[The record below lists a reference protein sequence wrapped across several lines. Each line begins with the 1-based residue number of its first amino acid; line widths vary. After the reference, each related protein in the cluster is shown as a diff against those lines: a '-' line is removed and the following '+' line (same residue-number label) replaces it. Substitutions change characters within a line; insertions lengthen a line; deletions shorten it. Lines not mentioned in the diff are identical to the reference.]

1 MINKSVFS
9 KFLKYFQ
16 IKTMDSALVKWLLK
30 RNRENNPELNQ
41 KDIVILH
48 QFKVWTNFILP
59 LKIIVNPSNS
69 KIRSDLSQ
77 KLKEQ

>member
-1 MINKSVFS
+1 LINKSVFS

-48 QFKVWTNFILP
+48 QFNRGLFA
-59 LKIIVNPSNS
+59 PSNFV
-69 KIRSDLSQ
+69 I
-77 KLKEQ
+77 LKCNPKFI